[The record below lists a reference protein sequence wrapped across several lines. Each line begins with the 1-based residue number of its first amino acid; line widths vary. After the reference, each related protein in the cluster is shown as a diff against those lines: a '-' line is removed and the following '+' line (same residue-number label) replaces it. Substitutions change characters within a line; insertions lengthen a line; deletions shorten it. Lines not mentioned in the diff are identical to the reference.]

1 MYHLLRYNHH
11 NNTTIIYHW
20 EEYSAQTSSVGH
32 ASAGPTSQRATPT
45 QDGSIALARR
55 LRMGRLQGQALLRAN
70 VLVFSLVVLLGGGV
84 GPLAPLRGVEAQP
97 NMAYGRGVG
106 PRGGFGSDNGF
117 MVKQPIDRA
126 QQVPSVPCQM
136 KTISVRRQD
145 EVAGGLSLAKTLYH
159 VGWYTGLEHVT

>member
-1 MYHLLRYNHH
+1 
-11 NNTTIIYHW
+11 
-20 EEYSAQTSSVGH
+20 
-32 ASAGPTSQRATPT
+32 
-45 QDGSIALARR
+45 
-55 LRMGRLQGQALLRAN
+55 MGRLQGQALLRAN

-126 QQVPSVPCQM
+126 QQVQHAMP
-136 KTISVRRQD
+136 D
-145 EVAGGLSLAKTLYH
+145 ENDLSEAPR
-159 VGWYTGLEHVT
+159 